1 MKPSGLIYSLRVH
14 TFAQGVQGRVYA
26 LENASNKD
34 QFEVEM
40 RAATRRK
47 LGDELDRQPWR

>member
-1 MKPSGLIYSLRVH
+1 MKPSGLTYSLRVH